1 MCKYCEKPEP
11 IDNVSN
17 CPTGMFIDK
26 NVFKKDGGFLL
37 KIVSDVD
44 IGMGGCIN
52 VLTST
57 KINYCP
63 ICGRK
68 LEN

>member
-11 IDNVSN
+11 IDNISN
-17 CPTGMFIDK
+17 CPTGIFIDK
-26 NVFKKDGGFLL
+26 DVF
-37 KIVSDVD
+37 KIVSDVSFGVGW
-44 IGMGGCIN
+44 IFH

-68 LEN
+68 LEDTKNA